1 MKKVILMA
9 LVAMSLFAAKTVNK
23 ADVPIPICDEC
34 GGGGGA
40 R

>member
-23 ADVPIPICDEC
+23 ADIPLPICEPC
-34 GGGGGA
+34 GGGDV